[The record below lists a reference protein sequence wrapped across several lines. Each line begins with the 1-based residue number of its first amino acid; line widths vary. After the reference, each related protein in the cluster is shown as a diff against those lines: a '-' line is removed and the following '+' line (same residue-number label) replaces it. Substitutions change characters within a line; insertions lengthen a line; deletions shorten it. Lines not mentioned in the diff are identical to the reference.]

1 MVEVASVVVMMLV
14 GVIVMKVT
22 KKKETEYFI
31 FLGECDNASNNNF
44 SLGEIVMLSP
54 KLAQAPSFLVTST
67 VVKIQINVI
76 FYDPVISLH
85 LVFLMYV

>member
-1 MVEVASVVVMMLV
+1 MVEVASVVVMMLG
-14 GVIVMKVT
+14 GVIVVKVT
-22 KKKETEYFI
+22 KKKKTDYFI

-44 SLGEIVMLSP
+44 SLGEIAMLSP
-54 KLAQAPSFLVTST
+54 KLARSFVVTST

-85 LVFLMYV
+85 LVFLLYV

>member
-1 MVEVASVVVMMLV
+1 MRGCHDVSGGDRNESHQEKRN
-14 GVIVMKVT
+14 GVL
-22 KKKETEYFI
+22 YI
-31 FLGECDNASNNNF
+31 FLGECDNASKNNF

-54 KLAQAPSFLVTST
+54 KLAQAPSFVVTST

-85 LVFLMYV
+85 LVFLLYV

>member
-31 FLGECDNASNNNF
+31 FF
-44 SLGEIVMLSP
+44 
-54 KLAQAPSFLVTST
+54 
-67 VVKIQINVI
+67 
-76 FYDPVISLH
+76 
-85 LVFLMYV
+85 